1 MVTLANIY
9 IRIGSTAVEALDCY
23 RRVKLDDI
31 LLKVEKKLQQ
41 KRNFV
46 FCIVRATNNNI

>member
-9 IRIGSTAVEALDCY
+9 IRIGSTAVEALACY

-31 LLKVEKKLQQ
+31 LVKVEKKLQH
-41 KRNFV
+41 KRKLEY
-46 FCIVRATNNNI
+46 C